1 MKYTVV
7 IEQAVPDE
15 QQAQLQQALSSRF
28 QLSADQARKLATRR
42 GGRLMKPTGRDRAT
56 VLLEIFKEVNAQVR
70 LEQVA
75 EAAELPDAVP
85 AAPLE
90 VGRAPA
96 PMPLNRTDLHA
107 TEFGQ
112 VVTPLGREQR
122 VATLDNPVMVA
133 RAEPGLMGTSAVSP
147 SGAAL
152 TAASP
157 APLAPVGDDFWDQ
170 LAAPAFKPTATDV
183 SSGLSE
189 PSPSAAPFFETPA
202 AQLPGLPASADSSA
216 ELFGLETPGLM
227 SSVDAAPAD
236 SWSDFTGA
244 LTMTDTPAAPK
255 AADQAPELIM
265 QAPDHDTP
273 LGRRQPLL
281 RRLTVASVTPLAV
294 YTVLTLG
301 TLSIVLTSSQ
311 RSLISTSA
319 ATIAAAVGSVLNT
332 TDQNTVN
339 QQLGTLLN
347 RQSVG
352 FVQVELP
359 DGTTFF
365 RSQSPGL
372 DAVLGERVGTWVKA
386 NPSSGVFVQNDTPA
400 QLYNAQLQQLVSVGA
415 QDSEPA
421 AVLKRAVNNPD
432 NQSIGNRNFQ
442 VERIGVYAKADGSPR
457 NAGSQPEER
466 QHPALP
472 HRRRCADRLGPDPA
486 SQHFADLA
494 GGGPAGHAAGCGTG
508 RPRRAAHR
516 AADRALGDGCRR
528 HQPRGPEPVGEG
540 RSQRRGG
547 RSGPGTRAH
556 APEPRRRDGASAQ
569 APQDLNSH
577 DSLERWS
584 RTLDIGAS
592 FLVVRC
598 SSAAK

>member
-15 QQAQLQQALSSRF
+15 QQAQLQQALSTRF

-42 GGRLMKPTGRDRAT
+42 GGRLMKPTGRERAT

-96 PMPLNRTDLHA
+96 SLPVNRTDLHA

-112 VVTPLGREQR
+112 VVTAAGPRAARRHPRQPGDGGPRR
-122 VATLDNPVMVA
+122 AGPDRNP
-133 RAEPGLMGTSAVSP
+133 GTS
-147 SGAAL
+147 L
-152 TAASP
+152 TASP

-170 LAAPAFKPTATDV
+170 LAAPAFKPAAADV
-183 SSGLSE
+183 SSDLFAPDPEQPDQPPRSVS
-189 PSPSAAPFFETPA
+189 PSRSAFRNARRPAARPARQRRSAAPSCSARRPLARSA
-202 AQLPGLPASADSSA
+202 AS
-216 ELFGLETPGLM
+216 
-227 SSVDAAPAD
+227 DAAPAD
-236 SWSDFTGA
+236 SWADFTGA

-265 QAPDHDTP
+265 QSTDQDTP

-421 AVLKRAVNNPD
+421 AVLKRAVNDPD

-442 VERIGVYAKADGSPR
+442 VERIGVYTKPDGSRETRGAKEKSTNTLLYRIAVGVPIDSAQTQLR
-457 NAGSQPEER
+457 NTLLILLAAGLLAMLLGAALAARAARRIVQPIERLVTAADAISLGDLSQSVKAEANDEV
-466 QHPALP
+466 
-472 HRRRCADRLGPDPA
+472 G
-486 SQHFADLA
+486 DLA
-494 GGGPAGHAAGCGTG
+494 
-508 RPRRAAHR
+508 
-516 AADRALGDGCRR
+516 
-528 HQPRGPEPVGEG
+528 
-540 RSQRRGG
+540 
-547 RSGPGTRAH
+547 
-556 APEPRRRDGASAQ
+556 Q
-569 APQDLNSH
+569 A
-577 DSLERWS
+577 LERMRLS
-584 RTLDIGAS
+584 LD
-592 FLVVRC
+592 
-598 SSAAK
+598 AAMERLRKRRKI

>member
-7 IEQAVPDE
+7 IEQAVPEE
-15 QQAQLQQALSSRF
+15 QQAQLQQALSTRF

-42 GGRLMKPTGRDRAT
+42 GGRLMKPTGRERAT

-75 EAAELPDAVP
+75 ETAELPDAVP

-90 VGRAPA
+90 LGRVPTSL
-96 PMPLNRTDLHA
+96 PINRTDLHA

-112 VVTPLGREQR
+112 VVTPPGRDQR
-122 VATLDNPVMVA
+122 VATLDSPVMVA
-133 RAEPGLMGTSAVSP
+133 RADPGLAVTSAVSP
-147 SGAAL
+147 
-152 TAASP
+152 TAGSP

-170 LAAPAFKPTATDV
+170 LAAPAFKPEAADA
-183 SSGLSE
+183 SGNLFAPVPGSQASFPE
-189 PSPSAAPFFETPA
+189 QQASAAAVSELPA
-202 AQLPGLPASADSSA
+202 SQLSGLPASA
-216 ELFGLETPGLM
+216 ELSGSQTLGLA

-236 SWSDFTGA
+236 SWADFTGA
-244 LTMTDTPAAPK
+244 LTITDTPAAPK

-265 QAPDHDTP
+265 QSSERDTP

-432 NQSIGNRNFQ
+432 NQTIGNRNFQ
-442 VERIGVYAKADGSPR
+442 VERIGVYTKPDGSRETRGANEKSANTLLYRIAVGVPIDSAQTQLR
-457 NAGSQPEER
+457 NTLLTLLAAGLLAMLLGAALAARAARRIVQPIERLVTAADAISLGDLSQSVKAEANDEV
-466 QHPALP
+466 
-472 HRRRCADRLGPDPA
+472 G
-486 SQHFADLA
+486 DLA
-494 GGGPAGHAAGCGTG
+494 
-508 RPRRAAHR
+508 
-516 AADRALGDGCRR
+516 
-528 HQPRGPEPVGEG
+528 
-540 RSQRRGG
+540 
-547 RSGPGTRAH
+547 
-556 APEPRRRDGASAQ
+556 Q
-569 APQDLNSH
+569 A
-577 DSLERWS
+577 LERMRLS
-584 RTLDIGAS
+584 LD
-592 FLVVRC
+592 
-598 SSAAK
+598 AAMERLRKRRKT